1 MSTELPTNS
10 DLAWDLDDFSEAQ
23 RAMEFVLQFEP
34 TLCVYSP
41 SVEQIYST
49 YNMFFPDDWDRKL
62 VILPDAGAFHDTFY
76 HIDRKAVTAT
86 GLNIVPGELIGKKG
100 LFLANVDEERSLGP
114 RQVPFEAGLKH
125 IIANRPADDPFLPVL
140 AKGDLRELQQS
151 WPVLHLHRVHPAAID
166 NMSNLDRTNLTNVI
180 AEKLESL
187 FLSQRKSPAE
197 QVA

>member
-1 MSTELPTNS
+1 MEWLRKYAPPGA
-10 DLAWDLDDFSEAQ
+10 LGMDF
-23 RAMEFVLQFEP
+23 
-34 TLCVYSP
+34 Y
-41 SVEQIYST
+41 T
-49 YNMFFPDDWDRKL
+49 Y
-62 VILPDAGAFHDTFY
+62 
-76 HIDRKAVTAT
+76 
-86 GLNIVPGELIGKKG
+86 
-100 LFLANVDEERSLGP
+100 
-114 RQVPFEAGLKH
+114 
-125 IIANRPADDPFLPVL
+125 LPVL